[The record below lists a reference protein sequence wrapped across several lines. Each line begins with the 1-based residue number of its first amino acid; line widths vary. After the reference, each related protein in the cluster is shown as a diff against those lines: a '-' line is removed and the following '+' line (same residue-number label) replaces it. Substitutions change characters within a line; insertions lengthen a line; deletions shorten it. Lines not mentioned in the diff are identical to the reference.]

1 MSSQRM
7 FLRREKCDS
16 YVNFLYST
24 VEHRKDGK
32 IRKGIVWNGGET
44 DGGREEGRER
54 GRKGERVGGRE
65 GTREGREGWYA
76 RQAVRHGHK

>member
-16 YVNFLYST
+16 YVNFLCST

-32 IRKGIVWNGGET
+32 IRNGIVWNGGET
-44 DGGREEGRER
+44 EGVREEGRER
-54 GRKGERVGGRE
+54 G
-65 GTREGREGWYA
+65 
-76 RQAVRHGHK
+76 

>member
-32 IRKGIVWNGGET
+32 MRNGIVWNGGET
-44 DGGREEGRER
+44 EGGRV
-54 GRKGERVGGRE
+54 GERRSEGKGGML
-65 GTREGREGWYA
+65 GK
-76 RQAVRHGHK
+76 Q